1 MAQTSF
7 IMDELKAP
15 GLGLEVIAGS
25 FAPDT
30 ADPPETVRG
39 GGFSVVRT
47 SEGLFTVTL
56 TNRYAG
62 LIAGI
67 ATLQHSAANSDLKV
81 ELGAVVCS
89 HAAACTVQIRV
100 VDISSAAVAD
110 IAANANNR
118 INFALILKTTTAL
131 DSTGIT

>member
-1 MAQTSF
+1 MAQTPF
-7 IMDELKAP
+7 IMSQLKAP
-15 GLGLEVIAGS
+15 GLDLEVIAGS

-30 ADPPETVRG
+30 ANAPTTRRG
-39 GGFSVVRT
+39 GGFTVVRT

-62 LIAGI
+62 LVAGI

-110 IAANANNR
+110 VAANANNR
-118 INFALILKTTTAL
+118 INFFFLLKNTTAL